1 MNNLSVD
8 AENISK
14 ASQITITSALPYA
27 NGEIHLGHISSTYL
41 PADIFRRFLQLSGKN
56 VVHICAS
63 DDYGTPILI
72 KSEQEKKSPA
82 DFVKYW
88 NERDFQDLSSLNIIF
103 DKFYMTSSKENK
115 ELVQYVYNK
124 LYNNGHIYK
133 KNVIQFFC
141 EFDKKFLPD
150 RYVVGT
156 CPNCNAPNQYSDLC
170 EKCGKVPDNII
181 DPKCWICK
189 REPIKKE
196 SLHYFFKLSNFSK
209 KIKEWLISNKNLKSD
224 IKKYVLNWIDDG
236 LQDWDITRDLSW
248 GIPIPL
254 RDSKEENKE
263 KVFYGWF
270 DNHLC
275 YISTFEKLMRETNV
289 SDGKK
294 AWNESLLYH
303 FIGKD
308 IVYHHYLFLPAIRIG
323 IDLEYKL
330 PDYIPVR
337 GHLMLHNEKISK
349 SRNWYIGIK
358 DFISNF
364 DQDYLRFYITSIST
378 FNQDDFN
385 FDWDSFY
392 EKINSGLIDNI
403 GNFINRTLSF
413 TAKTFNSTVP
423 IPDDS
428 LYDDYDKEA
437 IKQIKNIHLV
447 VGKHLEGLEMDKGL
461 GEILRFSNYFNEYF
475 QKKQP
480 WKNTEE
486 SKKSTIFISINA
498 VRSLAILLEPFI
510 PNSSEKIWTQL
521 NLGNIHQQ
529 KWDSIPE
536 LNIKG
541 DHTIQKKITP
551 LFKKIEKQEIE
562 EQKEKLGK
570 KKPVNK

>member
-1 MNNLSVD
+1 MNNHNVD
-8 AENISK
+8 AVNISK
-14 ASQITITSALPYA
+14 ASQIIITSALPYA

-72 KSEQEKKSPA
+72 KSEQEKKSPT

-124 LYNNGHIYK
+124 LHDNGHIYK

-156 CPNCNAPNQYSDLC
+156 CPNCNATNQYSDLC

-196 SLHYFFKLSNFSK
+196 SSHYFFKLSNFSE
-209 KIKEWLISNKNLKSD
+209 KIKEWLISNQNLKPE

-236 LQDWDITRDLSW
+236 LKDWDITRDLSW

-254 RDSKEENKE
+254 RDSKEVNNE

-275 YISTFEKLMRETNV
+275 YISTFQKLMHENKID
-289 SDGKK
+289 DGTK
-294 AWNESLLYH
+294 AWNESLIYH

-413 TAKTFNSTVP
+413 TAKTFDSIVP

-437 IKQIKNIHLV
+437 VKKIKNIHLV
-447 VGKHLEGLEMDKGL
+447 VGKHLESLEMDKGL

-498 VRSLAILLEPFI
+498 VRSLAISLEPFI

-521 NLGNIHQQ
+521 NLKGNIHQQ
-529 KWDSIPE
+529 EWNSISE
-536 LNIKG
+536 FNIKG
-541 DHTIQKKITP
+541 THTIQKR
-551 LFKKIEKQEIE
+551 LHLYLKK
-562 EQKEKLGK
+562 
-570 KKPVNK
+570 